1 MAKVNISLP
10 DGLLDEVDRRAD
22 AAHTTRSAFMQEA
35 AARYITSLD
44 REAESA
50 ARSERIGSAI
60 AKMHAVGARIPRKAD
75 GTEAIRHFRDMPE
88 PWLSA
93 SEDET

>member
-22 AAHTTRSAFMQEA
+22 ATHITRSAFMQEA

-44 REAESA
+44 REAERT

-60 AKMHAVGARIPRKAD
+60 ARMRAVGERIPRKAD
-75 GTEAIRHFRDMPE
+75 GTETIRHFRDAPE
-88 PWLSA
+88 PWLRTA
-93 SEDET
+93 EDET

>member
-22 AAHTTRSAFMQEA
+22 ATHTSRSAFMQEA

-44 REAESA
+44 REAERT
-50 ARSERIGSAI
+50 ARSARIGSAI
-60 AKMHAVGARIPRKAD
+60 AKMRDVGSRVPRKSD
-75 GTEAIRHFRDMPE
+75 GTETIRHFRDTPE
-88 PWLSA
+88 PWVHA
-93 SEDET
+93 AEDKT